1 MPQTKL
7 ASWRSFFLL
16 HTIQIENVNFLI
28 SLDIETAVNAFIAI
42 LVPTILRQK
51 YKNHTSHDTLL
62 H

>member
-1 MPQTKL
+1 MRKKWYATNQTSKL
-7 ASWRSFFLL
+7 EIIFSVTYNTDR
-16 HTIQIENVNFLI
+16 

-42 LVPTILRQK
+42 LVPTTLRQK